1 MIAVVAIPPTV
12 IVANKASGSD
22 TAALDKQLNTVADV
36 HNDVTHN
43 ASDSAVLTVCSPTP
57 KLSPQT
63 VTELPPLTAEFN
75 SPYDTTAASKLK
87 TGADVPATPPTLTA
101 DIPNIVII
109 ELLTHTIVVADVHD
123 DVPHATISRAAVA
136 VTSPT
141 PKSSPQT
148 VTEPLPLLGLFCAM
162 SEAIGASKL

>member
-1 MIAVVAIPPTV
+1 MPHASISSAAVA
-12 IVANKASGSD
+12 
-22 TAALDKQLNTVADV
+22 
-36 HNDVTHN
+36 VT
-43 ASDSAVLTVCSPTP
+43 SPTP
-57 KLSPQT
+57 KSSPQT
-63 VTELPPLTAEFN
+63 VTELPPLGAVLRSAADATAE
-75 SPYDTTAASKLK
+75 SKLK

-123 DVPHATISRAAVA
+123 DVPHASISRAAVA
-136 VTSPT
+136 VNSPT

-148 VTEPLPLLGLFCAM
+148 VTEPLPLLGPFCAM